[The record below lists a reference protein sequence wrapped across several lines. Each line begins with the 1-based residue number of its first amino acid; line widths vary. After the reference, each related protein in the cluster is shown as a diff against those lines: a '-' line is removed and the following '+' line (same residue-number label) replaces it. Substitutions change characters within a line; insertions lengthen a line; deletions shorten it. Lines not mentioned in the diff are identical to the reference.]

1 MSSLHCPARVYLA
14 RHGEATYETGAVS
27 DGDGQL
33 TPDGRAQAR
42 RLGETLRGE
51 RIARVWTSPL
61 ARAVQTAEIAAAVLG
76 VDVVVRQGLRE
87 YGASAYVGGAA
98 EGFEDVEARM
108 RAVLQEAADE
118 HRGEAVLVV
127 SHAGAILAAVP
138 PLVGLPPGWG
148 PGIRLGNCG
157 VVELQADGEEWQ
169 IIRWDAETYAG

>member
-14 RHGEATYETGAVS
+14 RHGDATYETGVS

-33 TPDGRAQAR
+33 TPHGRAQAR
-42 RLGETLRGE
+42 GLAELLRGE

-61 ARAVQTAEIAAAVLG
+61 ARAVQTAEIVAGRLD

-87 YGASAYVGGAA
+87 YAASVYTGDP

-108 RAVLQEAADE
+108 RGVLQEAADQ

-127 SHAGAILAAVP
+127 SHAGAILASVP
-138 PLVGLPPGWG
+138 PLVGQPPV
-148 PGIRLGNCG
+148 PGVRLGSCG
-157 VVELQADGEEWQ
+157 VIELEADGEEWQ
-169 IIRWDAETYAG
+169 TIRWDAATYGG